1 MLEGKTAL
9 ISGGGTGIG
18 RATGLRLAA
27 EGANIVVNYSRS
39 VNDAIQTQRD
49 IEALGRGCMIYQAD
63 VSVDDQVR
71 EMADAAIKEFKR
83 LDILVNSAGITHFIP
98 QPNLDDLKDEHWDS
112 IMGVNVKGVFN
123 CCRAVASELK
133 KQKGSIVNIT
143 SIGGITGQG
152 SSIAYAASKAAAISV
167 TKSLARVMAPEV
179 RVNGIAPGVVKTRWV
194 DGHEDFVER
203 LAGETPLGRVA
214 TAEDVAEVAYSLI
227 ANAGFVTGQN
237 IIVDGGTVIG

>member
-39 VNDAIQTQRD
+39 VDDAIQTQRD

-83 LDILVNSAGITHFIP
+83 LDILVNSA
-98 QPNLDDLKDEHWDS
+98 
-112 IMGVNVKGVFN
+112 
-123 CCRAVASELK
+123 
-133 KQKGSIVNIT
+133 
-143 SIGGITGQG
+143 
-152 SSIAYAASKAAAISV
+152 
-167 TKSLARVMAPEV
+167 
-179 RVNGIAPGVVKTRWV
+179 
-194 DGHEDFVER
+194 
-203 LAGETPLGRVA
+203 
-214 TAEDVAEVAYSLI
+214 
-227 ANAGFVTGQN
+227 
-237 IIVDGGTVIG
+237 